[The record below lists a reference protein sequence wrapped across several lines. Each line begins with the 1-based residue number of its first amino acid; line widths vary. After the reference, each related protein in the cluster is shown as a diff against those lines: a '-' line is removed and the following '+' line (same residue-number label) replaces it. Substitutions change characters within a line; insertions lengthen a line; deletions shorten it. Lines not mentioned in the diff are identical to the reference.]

1 MQLCE
6 PERFAR
12 RLRNRGPSKTPR
24 NGVVMNRIRRP
35 PLWIRAVTLMRFI
48 RGGGSRFHLLRS
60 FALLSLISIA
70 ATTIVSATLV
80 GRFVTDHLLA
90 RDAAI
95 TMHFIQSV
103 ADIEE
108 LAAELDRPRALQSV
122 EGFGEFFLHVGN
134 MPDVVG
140 AVVYSPDH
148 TVLWS
153 SDSQLTGKRF
163 EENHELDEAFT
174 GELVFEYVG
183 RRSTEKKEHT
193 EILKD
198 IEEFVELYL
207 PIRNGPRTKVIAV
220 AEIYKIPRV
229 LLDALEEGRR
239 LVWVIALGGGVFLWT
254 VLYWIV
260 RRAADLIRYQQ
271 QQLLESERYAAV
283 GEMAS
288 AVAHGIR
295 NPLASIRSSAEL
307 AVDSDSFD
315 LTRESAADIIAEAD
329 RLEQWV
335 RDLLVGSRLEDTG
348 FDRVR
353 LDVLAREH
361 LADLARRMSR
371 QEVSLELDLESVQPI
386 RGDAPLLRQMLDS
399 LISNALEAMPDGGTL
414 TVRTR
419 MTRANR
425 TAELVISDTG
435 SGIPPAIADQ
445 VFSPLVTG
453 KRNGLGLGLALVKR
467 IVERHDGEISLRS
480 EKSQGTTAVL
490 QFPTVSS

>member
-1 MQLCE
+1 
-6 PERFAR
+6 
-12 RLRNRGPSKTPR
+12 
-24 NGVVMNRIRRP
+24 
-35 PLWIRAVTLMRFI
+35 
-48 RGGGSRFHLLRS
+48 
-60 FALLSLISIA
+60 
-70 ATTIVSATLV
+70 
-80 GRFVTDHLLA
+80 
-90 RDAAI
+90 
-95 TMHFIQSV
+95 
-103 ADIEE
+103 
-108 LAAELDRPRALQSV
+108 
-122 EGFGEFFLHVGN
+122 
-134 MPDVVG
+134 
-140 AVVYSPDH
+140 
-148 TVLWS
+148 
-153 SDSQLTGKRF
+153 
-163 EENHELDEAFT
+163 
-174 GELVFEYVG
+174 
-183 RRSTEKKEHT
+183 
-193 EILKD
+193 
-198 IEEFVELYL
+198 
-207 PIRNGPRTKVIAV
+207 V